1 MLYTISSSSSRF
13 LWTCKACRYCLFKD
27 DTICHPFCVSWHM
40 FGMKHDIKR
49 IYLECL
55 GKPAFRSRF
64 ERKLGT
70 LIKTRASRGSIDYDK
85 LISEIRS
92 IARISKDRGYGAR
105 TFLELI
111 TGFALDACLGHHA
124 VMNLNKDTLQLEAPV
139 PRKYQ
144 ADVPVREVK
153 KLLM

>member
-1 MLYTISSSSSRF
+1 MTVFIHI
-13 LWTCKACRYCLFKD
+13 TNDVNTD
-27 DTICHPFCVSWHM
+27 DMICHPTSLSSDM

-70 LIKTRASRGSIDYDK
+70 LIKTRAARGSIDYNK
-85 LISEIRS
+85 LISEIRC
-92 IARISKDRGYGAR
+92 IEQICKQREFGAR
-105 TFLELI
+105 KFLEII
-111 TGFALDACLGHHA
+111 TGFAQDACLGHHA
-124 VMNLNKDTLQLEAPV
+124 VMTLDVDSLQLEAPI
-139 PRKYQ
+139 PPKYQ
-144 ADVPVREVK
+144 NDVTTTDIK